1 MGSAITPVI
10 FPYILTGKERHN
22 PLDYF
27 RMGIIAEISFFFF
40 EVEDPVRNQ
49 NFL

>member
-27 RMGIIAEISFFFF
+27 RMGIIAKTSFFFF
-40 EVEDPVRNQ
+40 DEEDSVRNQ
-49 NFL
+49 NFV